1 MHVLACTK
9 VQEVLGQ
16 EDFANA
22 LYNALRFGRMR
33 LNNQDAFWVANLIGP
48 DRARDCPSFPKS
60 FQP

>member
-48 DRARDCPSFPKS
+48 DRARD
-60 FQP
+60 